1 MVKVITASMY
11 IAVGKIRIQ

>member
-1 MVKVITASMY
+1 MVNVITASMY